1 MSNYLDKR
9 LKGLQPYVPGEQLRG
24 RKIIKLNTN
33 ESPFPPAPG
42 VRTAVEREIDSL
54 SLYPDISGGSLMT
67 GLAAWLGVGRENVFA
82 GNGSDE
88 ILAFLFQGFC
98 PNGAVF
104 ADLTYGFYSVY
115 AELYHVDTEI
125 IPLKE
130 DFTIDVKD
138 YANAGRTIFI
148 ANPNAPT
155 GIALSRNEV
164 EEIVKSNRD
173 TLVVIDE
180 AYVHFGAE
188 SCVSLLEKYDNL
200 MVVGTFSKSR
210 SLAGARLGYAVSS
223 RELIADLERI
233 KFSFNPYNINQMT
246 MAAGTASLSDQDYF
260 DECCVKIADIRSN
273 CISELQSLGFV
284 CTNSSA
290 NFVFVRH
297 QARQAQELY
306 LALKEQNILVRWFNK
321 PRIDNYLRISIGSDR
336 DMAVLV
342 EALKVILQVKA

>member
-1 MSNYLDKR
+1 MSKYLDTK
-9 LKGLQPYVPGEQLRG
+9 LAGLQPYVPGEQLRG

-42 VRTAVEREIDSL
+42 VRAAVEREIDSL
-54 SLYPDISGGSLMT
+54 NLYPDISGGSLMT
-67 GLAAWLGVGRENVFA
+67 ELAAWLGVGRENVFA

-115 AELYHVDTEI
+115 AEIYHIDTRI
-125 IPLKE
+125 IPLRE
-130 DFTIDVKD
+130 DFTIEVKD

-155 GIALSRNEV
+155 GIALSRDEV

-188 SCVSLLEKYDNL
+188 SCVSLLDKYDNI
-200 MVVGTFSKSR
+200 MIVGTFSKSR

-223 RELIADLERI
+223 KALIADLERI

-246 MAAGTASLSDQDYF
+246 MAAGTASLNDQSYF
-260 DECCVKIADIRSN
+260 DKCCGQIVNIRSK
-273 CISELQSLGFV
+273 CTTDLQNLGFE
-284 CTNSSA
+284 CTNSFA

-297 QARQAQELY
+297 PKRQAQELY
-306 LALKEQNILVRWFNK
+306 LALKERNILVRWFDK
-321 PRIDNYLRISIGSDR
+321 PRIDNYLRISIGSEG

-342 EALKVILQVKA
+342 EALQDILQVKA